1 MVMSY
6 HLLSKSGQFE
16 SFTKSDSDSVFVKGF
31 ASVEVEDRE
40 GEIVDPLEFNVDT
53 FVNTGTLLRDH
64 KYISDPYGNHV
75 SAGKVIAAEPAEIYK
90 AKDGELSLKSIRTGD
105 HITEL
110 LHEKH
115 PELSVGDKGLF
126 VVAEVT
132 NDLAKRE
139 VKNGLL
145 NAFSWKG
152 WNYRVQEG
160 KQVRLKSVDLSE
172 ISLVH
177 QPVNNQSTYVR
188 IADSDARILAHKL
201 NITKM
206 KFRKAAYKSIGEVEV
221 YLNARHITPVEIRES
236 TDGFIAVLEDVSK
249 YEVAKSVCIATGDCD
264 LIAAPRKDE
273 DTFVATFVGEETDPS
288 VGENEMS
295 QSQDSTPSQER
306 RAFKF
311 CVVDEAVLQKLFPNC
326 SRSEVVKGA
335 TIALEDGEVA
345 DVEIME
351 ASISDD
357 EVSALLNPPQET
369 VQEETPAVEEPVQE
383 TEPATE
389 APVQTPN
396 VHEDVVA
403 LFKAVAEQQAATQK
417 MLADLLKEK
426 DNKPAPV
433 VEDESAK
440 VLAEL
445 KEAQKALAKL
455 VPPQDEREERSL
467 GTKGVQKEES
477 LGQMFSFLL
486 S

>member
-1 MVMSY
+1 MSY

-16 SFTKSDSDSVFVKGF
+16 SFTKAESDSVFVKGF
-31 ASVEVEDRE
+31 ASVEIEDRE

-75 SAGKVIAAEPAEIYK
+75 AAGKVIAAEPAEIYEIK
-90 AKDGELSLKSIRTGD
+90 EGVLSLKSIRTGD

-115 PELSVGDKGLF
+115 PELTVGHKGLF
-126 VVAEVT
+126 VVAEVI

-139 VKNGLL
+139 VKNGVL
-145 NAFSWKG
+145 NAFSWRG
-152 WNYRVQEG
+152 WNYRVKEG

-188 IADSDARILAHKL
+188 IADTDARMLASKL

-206 KFRKAAYKSIGEVEV
+206 KFRKAAYKSIGDVEV
-221 YLNARHITPVEIRES
+221 YFSERSIKPIEIRES
-236 TDGFIAVLEDVSK
+236 VDGYVAVLEDMSK
-249 YEVAKSVCIATGDCD
+249 YEVAKSVCIAGGDCD
-264 LIAAPRKDE
+264 LIAAPLKDE
-273 DTFVATFVGEETDPS
+273 DSFVATFVGEETETL

-295 QSQDSTPSQER
+295 QSQDSNPSQER
-306 RAFKF
+306 RTFKF
-311 CVVDEAVLQKLFPNC
+311 CVVDEAVLQKLFPN
-326 SRSEVVKGA
+326 SARSEVIKGA

-345 DVEIME
+345 DVEVLE
-351 ASISDD
+351 ASISDE
-357 EVSALLNPPQET
+357 EVAALLNPPQE
-369 VQEETPAVEEPVQE
+369 PAVDSQEPAAQEPAADATQEPVAQN
-383 TEPATE
+383 
-389 APVQTPN
+389 PN
-396 VHEDVVA
+396 IHEDVVA
-403 LFKAVAEQQAATQK
+403 LIKAMAEQNVSTQR
-417 MLADLLKEK
+417 MMAELLKEK
-426 DNKPAPV
+426 DAKPAAKAD
-433 VEDESAK
+433 DEAAK

-455 VPPQDEREERSL
+455 VPPQDDRDERSDS
-467 GTKGVQKEES
+467 TKGKSTETQS

>member
-1 MVMSY
+1 MSY

-31 ASVEVEDRE
+31 ASVEIEDRE

-90 AKDGELSLKSIRTGD
+90 IEDGELSLKSIRTGD

-110 LHEKH
+110 LHDKH

-126 VVAEVT
+126 VVAEVI

-139 VKNGLL
+139 VKNGIL

-152 WNYRVQEG
+152 WNYRVQDG
-160 KQVRLKSVDLSE
+160 KRIRLKSVDLSE

-188 IADSDARILAHKL
+188 IADSDAKILAHKL

-206 KFRKAAYKSIGEVEV
+206 KFRRAAYKSISDVEA
-221 YLNARHITPVEIRES
+221 YLEARHITPVEIKES
-236 TDGFIAVLEDVSK
+236 KDGYIAVLEDVSK

-273 DTFVATFVGEETDPS
+273 DNFVATFVGEETDPS

-295 QSQDSTPSQER
+295 QSQDSTPER

-345 DVEIME
+345 DVEILE
-351 ASISDD
+351 ASISDE
-357 EVSALLNPPQET
+357 EVSALLNPPQE
-369 VQEETPAVEEPVQE
+369 PAQDPVQE
-383 TEPATE
+383 TETEVETPAAAVE
-389 APVQTPN
+389 QPAN

-426 DNKPAPV
+426 DNKPAPKAD
-433 VEDESAK
+433 DESAK

-455 VPPQDEREERSL
+455 VPPQDDREERSVA
-467 GTKGVQKEES
+467 TKGSAPQEQS